1 MTSAPRVQRLQE
13 KAKKAG
19 VKLCPPVEE
28 ADLVQFEQSRG
39 VTLPAEYRTFL
50 QSLGN
55 GGSGPPAYGLCGLGE
70 MPSDFNWPAPDLS
83 KPFPF
88 TKAWVWEDGDV
99 SAEGAKTDVTH
110 GVLVLGTDGCG
121 QYWTLVANGPASG
134 QVWMLT
140 DVGVTPLVPSMTL
153 LEWYDA
159 WLDGQ
164 RDWWG

>member
-1 MTSAPRVQRLQE
+1 MTSLPQIQRIDQ

-19 VKLCPPVEE
+19 VKLYAPLAESDIVRFEE
-28 ADLVQFEQSRG
+28 SRG
-39 VTLPAEYRTFL
+39 VTLPAEYRAFV
-50 QSLGN
+50 QCLGN

-70 MPSDFNWPAPDLS
+70 VLSDFNWPAPDFS

-99 SAEGAKTDVTH
+99 SAEGTKADVTH
-110 GVLVLGTDGCG
+110 GILVLGTDGCG
-121 QYWTLVANGPASG
+121 QYWTLVVNGPAAG

-153 LEWYDA
+153 LQWYEA
-159 WLDGQ
+159 WLDGK
-164 RDWWG
+164 RE